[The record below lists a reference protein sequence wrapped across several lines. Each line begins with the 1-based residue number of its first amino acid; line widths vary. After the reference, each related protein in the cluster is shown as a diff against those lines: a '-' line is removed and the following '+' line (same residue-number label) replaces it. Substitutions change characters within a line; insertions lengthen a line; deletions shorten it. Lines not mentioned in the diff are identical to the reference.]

1 MKFVLGF
8 LQFWNDLIIGD
19 CWQIAV
25 GIAVLLGLG
34 VAALRFQVFTNSLL
48 AILLAAAIMILV
60 PVILVLEARAS
71 RAQ

>member
-34 VAALRFQVFTNSLL
+34 VAALRFQVIPNGLL